1 MDDIISPFDRPLTII
16 FVFNIV
22 YFTLN
27 ILGVATLFDRDVMM
41 MNQQTNSV
49 PTMKSKQLMSFLLDQ
64 PDYHGSG
71 GSSSVGGGSMFRS
84 TSPTTTAATTATA
97 AATATATAAK
107 TLTQQTEILLSYGS
121 FRCPLTHAGRFI
133 QDSCRRLVL
142 ESEVW
147 RRCEGRKKK
156 GGGEDV
162 CEMVNEAKTCRA
174 VGSKTLLS
182 VTVRVDGSYHCVFE
196 DVSGRFGGLGLS
208 TTKRTKIMVR
218 TRRLV
223 LVRKF

>member
-1 MDDIISPFDRPLTII
+1 
-16 FVFNIV
+16 
-22 YFTLN
+22 
-27 ILGVATLFDRDVMM
+27 
-41 MNQQTNSV
+41 
-49 PTMKSKQLMSFLLDQ
+49 
-64 PDYHGSG
+64 
-71 GSSSVGGGSMFRS
+71 
-84 TSPTTTAATTATA
+84 TT
-97 AATATATAAK
+97 TAAK

-156 GGGEDV
+156 GGGGDV
-162 CEMVNEAKTCRA
+162 REIVNEAKTCRA

-196 DVSGRFGGLGLS
+196 DVTSSSGGRGGGGGREGSSSSRSGFGSLGLS
-208 TTKRTKIMVR
+208 TKRTKIMVR

-223 LVRKF
+223 LALGGEMKFPSWIRLPSHVLPLCSDSLLRRGGLETLLGHLRKVRSRGVAGSSR